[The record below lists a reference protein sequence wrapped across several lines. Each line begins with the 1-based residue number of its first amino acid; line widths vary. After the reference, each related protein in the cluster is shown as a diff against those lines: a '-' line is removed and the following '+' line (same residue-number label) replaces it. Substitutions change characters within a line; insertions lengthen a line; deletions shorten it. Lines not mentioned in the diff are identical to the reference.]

1 VSIAATGGR
10 VGIGTAA
17 PDLNFK
23 LDVVGAARFTS
34 TLAVETLGTSGGT
47 TLCRNASNQLA
58 DCMASSL
65 RYKEQV
71 RRFAPGLGLLNRL
84 RPVSFTWKESG
95 ERDFGL
101 IAEEVAAIEPLLVM
115 RNAQG
120 AVQGI
125 KYDRLGVVLINALR
139 QQQEQLRRQQER
151 LDQQQLQLEGLK
163 KLVCR
168 DHPEAEV
175 CR

>member
-1 VSIAATGGR
+1 
-10 VGIGTAA
+10 
-17 PDLNFK
+17 
-23 LDVVGAARFTS
+23 
-34 TLAVETLGTSGGT
+34 
-47 TLCRNASNQLA
+47 
-58 DCMASSL
+58 
-65 RYKEQV
+65 
-71 RRFAPGLGLLNRL
+71 LLNRL